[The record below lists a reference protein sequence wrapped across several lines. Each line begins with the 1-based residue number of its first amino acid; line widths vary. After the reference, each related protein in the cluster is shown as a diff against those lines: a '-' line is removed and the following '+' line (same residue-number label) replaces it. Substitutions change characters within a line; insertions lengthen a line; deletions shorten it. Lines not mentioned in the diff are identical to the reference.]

1 MLQARDKSIS
11 KPPEIINN
19 GVSKNDASPLSE
31 QKNVLPLQR
40 NWKRITKKL
49 LSNIFN
55 AYLWDMF
62 RKVT

>member
-1 MLQARDKSIS
+1 MLQARGKSIS
-11 KPPEIINN
+11 KRPEIINN
-19 GVSKNDASPLSE
+19 CVSKNDVSPLSE
-31 QKNVLPLQR
+31 KKNVLPLQK

-49 LSNIFN
+49 LSNISN